1 MQVED
6 RVLLAVG
13 ILGILLGLLGLVA
26 RPEAFGRLM
35 GLLVLGMGS
44 FSLWLG
50 WLYSRQ
56 DVDRPRHRA

>member
-1 MQVED
+1 VQVED

-13 ILGILLGLLGLVA
+13 ALGILLGLLGVVA
-26 RPEAFGRLM
+26 RSDPFGTLM
-35 GLLVLGMGS
+35 GLIVLGTGT

-56 DVDRPRHRA
+56 GINRQQHRV